1 MGTASNLGVR
11 ARDARS
17 YAVLVRFLNEEECP
31 VPAYQVEVLL
41 LPYPHSLLTI
51 ISVACS
57 YSQSRSRSFRG
68 GLRVG
73 GSATHFPRPTPTV
86 IRELALRDTP

>member
-31 VPAYQVEVLL
+31 VPAYQVEVLR
-41 LPYPHSLLTI
+41 PTYPHSLLTI
-51 ISVACS
+51 ISIVCS
-57 YSQSRSRSFRG
+57 HAQSRSRIFRG
-68 GLRVG
+68 GLLVG
-73 GSATHFPRPTPTV
+73 GSATHFPRPTPTA
-86 IRELALRDTP
+86 IRELALGDTP